1 MLVLGILLAVVVP
14 IAFFVITIPL
24 KFGLKRARNLQSRI
38 IGKQEARLAGY
49 KAKREALEEEIAQ
62 LREQRKVDQDL
73 LKDKE
78 LALQDV
84 AADIFARQL
93 NTTVRISMLKTSRV
107 VISFLIR
114 LISFLRGLMI
124 LTGVMVG
131 LISLG
136 ALVAVIA
143 VIITMDSSSSGGDAG
158 PATET
163 SSKSSDSKGSSGAAI
178 GGNKPL
184 DEKVLKWKPMV
195 EEEAKKQGMEKYVNI
210 ILAIIQVESG
220 GNPNPANGNGLMQVE
235 ASHGDTP
242 QVNIQKGIAHL
253 KGNIDSGKALGLDL
267 PSSVFQYNFGGL
279 WGQYIKERGGKYS
292 VEHAR
297 SYAKM
302 LSERN
307 GGGGRTYPYITPI
320 SKKFNSE
327 YLFLNGGN
335 YYYIENL
342 REYVKI

>member
-14 IAFFVITIPL
+14 ITFFVITIPL
-24 KFGLKRARNLQSRI
+24 KFGLKRVKNLQSRI
-38 IGKQEARLAGY
+38 IGRQEARLADY
-49 KAKREALEEEIAQ
+49 KAKREALEEEIAY
-62 LREQRKVDQDL
+62 LREQREIDNDV

-84 AADIFARQL
+84 AADVFARQL
-93 NTTVRISMLKTSRV
+93 NTTVRIGVLKTGRV
-107 VISFLIR
+107 LISFVIR
-114 LISFLRGLMI
+114 LIGFLRGMMI

-143 VIITMDSSSSGGDAG
+143 VIITMDSSSSSGDAG

-163 SSKSSDSKGSSGAAI
+163 SSKSSSSKDSSGAAI

-220 GNPNPANGNGLMQVE
+220 GNPNPGNGNGLMQVE

-253 KGNIDSGKALGLDL
+253 KGNIESGKALGLDL

-292 VEHAR
+292 IEHAR

-307 GGGGRTYPYITPI
+307 GGGGRSYPYITPI

-327 YLFLNGGN
+327 YLFWNGGN

>member
-1 MLVLGILLAVVVP
+1 
-14 IAFFVITIPL
+14 
-24 KFGLKRARNLQSRI
+24 
-38 IGKQEARLAGY
+38 
-49 KAKREALEEEIAQ
+49 
-62 LREQRKVDQDL
+62 
-73 LKDKE
+73 
-78 LALQDV
+78 
-84 AADIFARQL
+84 
-93 NTTVRISMLKTSRV
+93 
-107 VISFLIR
+107 
-114 LISFLRGLMI
+114 
-124 LTGVMVG
+124 
-131 LISLG
+131 
-136 ALVAVIA
+136 
-143 VIITMDSSSSGGDAG
+143 
-158 PATET
+158 
-163 SSKSSDSKGSSGAAI
+163 
-178 GGNKPL
+178 
-184 DEKVLKWKPMV
+184 MV

-307 GGGGRTYPYITPI
+307 GGGGRTYPYVTPI